1 MRYFSII
8 KLAKIPKSDKY
19 SVGEAMRK
27 QALPQFGG

>member
-8 KLAKIPKSDKY
+8 ELTKIQKSDKY

-27 QALPQFGG
+27 QALL